1 MVFIAQRPKFW
12 RYKAEEEGRTDTTW
26 TGICPACS
34 PVVEAER
41 LAFEKRTA
49 RRYNPTARP
58 KGEIDTAAAGEGKE
72 PDVGQLD
79 LAGERDRD
87 EYWK

>member
-1 MVFIAQRPKFW
+1 MVFIGERPKFW
-12 RYKAEEEGRTDTTW
+12 RYKAEEEGRTDATW
-26 TGICPACS
+26 SGICPACR
-34 PVVEAER
+34 PAVEAER

-49 RRYNPTARP
+49 PRHNVRAEP
-58 KGEIDTAAAGEGKE
+58 KGKMDTAAADEGKE

>member
-1 MVFIAQRPKFW
+1 VVFIAQRPKFW
-12 RYKAEEEGRTDTTW
+12 RYKAEEEGRADTTW
-26 TGICPACS
+26 TGVCPACS
-34 PVVEAER
+34 PAVEAER

-49 RRYNPTARP
+49 RRYKPTAPP
-58 KGEIDTAAAGEGKE
+58 KGEIDTAAADEGKE